1 MPPFSL
7 AIGGPMTDREWRA
20 VADELERMANDFESA
35 EPGFRDSTADA
46 LVIRIRMVIEAIRA
60 QFVGH

>member
-1 MPPFSL
+1 MP
-7 AIGGPMTDREWRA
+7 DREWRA
-20 VADELERMANDFESA
+20 VADDLERMANDFESA